1 VSVRRTTLI
10 TIETEQVLII
20 RRRHAVRAWCQ
31 ECGAEADFM
40 PADQMGRVVNLSSG
54 TRSRPHHVAHS
65 EDGALLVCLDSWLKL
80 P

>member
-10 TIETEQVLII
+10 TIETDQVLII
-20 RRRHAVRAWCQ
+20 RRRHAIRAWCR

-40 PADQMGRVVNLSSG
+40 PAEQMGRVVNLDSG
-54 TRSRPHHVAHS
+54 TRRPHHVAHS
-65 EDGALLVCLDSWLKL
+65 EDGGLLVCLDSWLKL

>member
-1 VSVRRTTLI
+1 MSVRRTTLI

-20 RRRHAVRAWCQ
+20 RRRQAIRVWCR

-40 PADQMGRVVNLSSG
+40 PAEQMGRVVNLAS
-54 TRSRPHHVAHS
+54 RSRPHHVVRS
-65 EDGALLVCLDSWLKL
+65 EDGQLLVCLDSWLKL